1 MSQSLFAPAETW
13 FRTQGWKPF
22 PFQYEAWQAYLS
34 GQSGL
39 VNAPTGS
46 GKTYSLVV
54 PILLEFIHQHPD
66 YRTKRNNGL
75 QAVWI
80 TPIRALAKE
89 IELSANRAIAGLGL
103 PWQVGVRSGD
113 TSGKERERQ
122 KSKPPEF
129 LIITPESLHLLLAQK
144 GYPDFFKNL
153 NVVVADEWHELMG
166 SKRGVQVELALSRLR
181 ALSPALKVWGISAT
195 IGNMEQALEIL
206 HLTPPSVPPAGGMK
220 GGVIRATTKKNIEV
234 ISVLPDSVE
243 TMPWAG
249 HLGIQLLDKVV
260 DIVKK
265 STSTLI
271 FTNTRS
277 FAEIWYQKM
286 LDKAPELSGLIA
298 MHHGSISKE
307 MRNWVEDQLYD
318 GKLKAVVCTSSL
330 DLGVDFRPVETV
342 IQVGSPKGVAR
353 FLQRAGRSGH
363 QPGATS
369 RIYFVPTHSL
379 ELMEAAALREAI
391 EKNIVEERIPYIRS
405 FDVLMQYLVTLA
417 VSDGFY
423 PDEILKEIRSTFSFN
438 SISDEEWEW
447 MLNFI
452 TTGGDS
458 LQAYDEYRKVII
470 EKDGRYKVEDRRIAQ
485 RHRLSIGTIVGDT
498 SINVKFV
505 TGKYLGTIEEYFISR
520 LNPGDTFWFAG
531 QVLELVRI
539 KDMEAQVR
547 KSKRKSG
554 LVPSWQGGRMPL
566 SSQLSELIRLKL
578 DEVARGKDQAVELTF
593 LKPLFDLQ
601 RIRSRLPTKKDFL
614 IECFETSEG
623 HHVVMYPFEGRFVHE
638 GLAALVAYRIARI
651 KPITFSIAMNDY
663 GFELLS
669 DQEIPIEEAVETNV
683 LGTEELMK
691 DIQASINST
700 EMARRKFRDIASI
713 SGLVFKGYPGKPIK
727 DRHLQSSSQL
737 FFEVFHEYEAHNLL
751 FRQAYEEVMDFQ
763 LEEVRLR
770 KALARIN
777 QQKII
782 ITRPD
787 KPTPFAFP
795 IMVDRLSRDKLTSE
809 QLKDR
814 IQKMTVEY
822 KD

>member
-1 MSQSLFAPAETW
+1 MSNNLFHQAEVW
-13 FRTQGWKPF
+13 FRSKNWKPF
-22 PFQYEAWQAYLS
+22 PFQVETWQAYLN

-54 PILLEFIHQHPD
+54 PILLEFMQRHPD
-66 YRTKRNNGL
+66 YHKIKNAGV
-75 QAVWI
+75 QAIWI

-89 IELSANRAIAGLGL
+89 IELSTQRAIEGLGL
-103 PWQVGVRSGD
+103 NWKVGIRSGD
-113 TSGKERERQ
+113 TSIKERVKQ
-122 KSKPPEF
+122 KSNPPEF

-144 GYPDFFKNL
+144 GYAEFFKNL
-153 NVVVADEWHELMG
+153 KVVVADEWHELMG
-166 SKRGVQVELALSRLR
+166 SKRGVQVELALARLKT
-181 ALSPALKVWGISAT
+181 LSPGLKVWGISAT
-195 IGNMEQALEIL
+195 IGNLEQAMEIL
-206 HLTPPSVPPAGGMK
+206 LGTQPKSGIARFIK
-220 GGVIRATTKKNIEV
+220 ATAKKQVEV
-234 ISVLPDSVE
+234 TSILPDSVE

-260 DIVKK
+260 EIIKQ

-363 QPGATS
+363 QPGAVS

-379 ELMEAAALREAI
+379 ELTEAAALREAI
-391 EKNIVEERIPYIRS
+391 NKGTVEERIPYIRS

-423 PDEILKEIRSTFSFN
+423 PDEILKEIRATFSYS

-447 MLNFI
+447 LLNFI

-470 EKDGRYKVEDRRIAQ
+470 EKDGLYKVEDRRIAQ
-485 RHRLSIGTIVGDT
+485 RHRLSIGTIVGD
-498 SINVKFV
+498 SSLHVKYV

-566 SSQLSELIRLKL
+566 SSQLSELIRNKL
-578 DEVARGKDQAVELTF
+578 DEAAHHAEKDEELKF

-601 RIRSRLPTKKDFL
+601 ATRSHLPGKKEFL
-614 IECFETSEG
+614 IEYLETTEG
-623 HHVVMYPFEGRFVHE
+623 YHVLMYPFEGRFVHE
-638 GLAALVAYRIARI
+638 GMAALVAYRIAKI

-683 LGTEELMK
+683 LGSEDLMK

-700 EMARRKFRDIASI
+700 EMARRKFRDIAAI
-713 SGLVFKGYPGKPIK
+713 AGLVFKGYPGKPIK
-727 DRHLQSSSQL
+727 DRHLQSTSQL

-770 KALARIN
+770 KALERIN

-782 ITRPD
+782 LTKPD

-795 IMVDRLSRDKLTSE
+795 IMVDRLREKLTSE

-814 IQKMTVEY
+814 IRKMVVRY
-822 KD
+822 GG

>member
-1 MSQSLFAPAETW
+1 MSQPLFTPAETW
-13 FRTQGWKPF
+13 FSEKGWKPF

-34 GQSGL
+34 GTSGL

-54 PILLEFIHQHPD
+54 PILLEFIGEHPD
-66 YRTKRNNGL
+66 YRVKRNNGL
-75 QAVWI
+75 QAIWI

-89 IELSANRAIAGLGL
+89 IELSANRAIEGLGL
-103 PWQVGVRSGD
+103 QWKVGVRSGD
-113 TSGKERERQ
+113 TSGKEREQQ

-153 NVVVADEWHELMG
+153 KVVVADEWHELMG

-206 HLTPPSVPPAGGMK
+206 HLTPPFIPPTRGTE

-234 ISVLPDSVE
+234 ISILPDSVE

-423 PDEILKEIRSTFSFN
+423 PDDILKEVRSTFSFN

-498 SINVKFV
+498 SLHVKFV

-578 DEVARGKDQAVELTF
+578 DEVARGKAHAVELTF

-601 RIRSRLPTKKDFL
+601 QLRSRLPTKKDFL
-614 IECFETSEG
+614 IEYFETVEG

-700 EMARRKFRDIASI
+700 EMARRKFRDIAAI

-770 KALARIN
+770 KALERIS

-782 ITRPD
+782 ITHPD

-822 KD
+822 KE